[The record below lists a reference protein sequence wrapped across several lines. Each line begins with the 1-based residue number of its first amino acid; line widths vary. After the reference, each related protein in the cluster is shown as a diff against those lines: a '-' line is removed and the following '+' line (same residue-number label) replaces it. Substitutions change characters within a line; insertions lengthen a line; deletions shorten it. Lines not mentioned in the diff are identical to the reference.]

1 MVKAPQAKKAIP
13 EEDGPSLDTSDQRSI
28 IVYSMSLNS
37 PVPNLASVTSYP
49 TRNPRNETNHFYS
62 SLGSAATAPPLPPC
76 LLHSILH
83 HIAHRQAKYRTGETC
98 GLKLVYETIT
108 NEDRCKLCYDMDKK
122 YRRLTKMQGDVARW
136 CREGNRKATI
146 ERTNLEIQ
154 EVNRQIQ
161 EMNNQHWT
169 RVNLLA

>member
-1 MVKAPQAKKAIP
+1 MCYFYQ
-13 EEDGPSLDTSDQRSI
+13 
-28 IVYSMSLNS
+28 
-37 PVPNLASVTSYP
+37 
-49 TRNPRNETNHFYS
+49 TRWVCGYWRWGQFKQQCNKE
-62 SLGSAATAPPLPPC
+62 
-76 LLHSILH
+76 
-83 HIAHRQAKYRTGETC
+83 YRTGETC

-108 NEDRCKLCYDMDKK
+108 NGDRCKLCYDMDKK

-161 EMNNQHWT
+161 DMNNQHWT
-169 RVNLLA
+169 RVNMLT